1 MSRAVRS
8 SDRTETMTHEDQ
20 ADDGADA
27 VAKFRKLLGRRLPQ
41 RIQARID
48 SPAGMAGLCAVEARL
63 ADCWAVDVSKEFVWL
78 TRSPAAPHDRL
89 ELRAFADGEVI
100 CEAVFQLTM

>member
-1 MSRAVRS
+1 MN
-8 SDRTETMTHEDQ
+8 HEDQ

-48 SPAGMAGLCAVEARL
+48 SAAGMAGLCAVEARL
-63 ADCWAVDVSKEFVWL
+63 ADCWAVEVSKEFVWL
-78 TRSPAAPHDRL
+78 TRSPTAGRDRL
-89 ELRAFADGEVI
+89 ELRAFAEGSVI
-100 CEAVFQLTM
+100 CEAVFQLGV

>member
-8 SDRTETMTHEDQ
+8 PDRTETMTHEDQ

-41 RIQARID
+41 RIHAQID
-48 SPAGMAGLCAVEARL
+48 STAGMAGLCAVEARL
-63 ADCWAVDVSKEFVWL
+63 TDCWAVEVAKEFVWL
-78 TRSPAAPHDRL
+78 TRSPAAPYDRL
-89 ELRAFADGEVI
+89 ELRRVRRWRRN
-100 CEAVFQLTM
+100 L

>member
-1 MSRAVRS
+1 
-8 SDRTETMTHEDQ
+8 MTHEDQ

-48 SPAGMAGLCAVEARL
+48 SPAGMAGLCAVETRL
-63 ADCWAVDVSKEFVWL
+63 ADCWAVEVSKEFVWL
-78 TRSPAAPHDRL
+78 TRSPATPGDRL
-89 ELRAFADGEVI
+89 ELRAYADGEVI
-100 CEAVFQLTM
+100 CEAAFQLRV